1 MYCGERGE
9 LMARK
14 SWLDDK
20 AETTLIDDYARN
32 LGSFL
37 ETIADGVVD
46 QREVE
51 RQEQRVVDLMK
62 VIEPQVDDK
71 MHEQLTKLLCE
82 MSALSVMQVLH
93 ELCEA
98 RPKTQFRG

>member
-1 MYCGERGE
+1 
-9 LMARK
+9 MARK

-20 AETTLIDDYARN
+20 AETTLIDDYARE
-32 LGSFL
+32 LGSFI
-37 ETIADGVVD
+37 ESMADGVLD
-46 QREVE
+46 ASEVAG
-51 RQEQRVVDLMK
+51 QEQRVVALMK
-62 VIEPQVDDK
+62 EIEPQLDDK

-98 RPKTQFRG
+98 RPKTAFRG

>member
-1 MYCGERGE
+1 
-9 LMARK
+9 MARK

-20 AETTLIDDYARN
+20 AETTLIDDYARD
-32 LGSFL
+32 LGTF
-37 ETIADGVVD
+37 IDAMADGNVD
-46 QREVE
+46 VNEVQQ
-51 RQEQRVVDLMK
+51 QEHRVVTLMK
-62 VIEPQVDDK
+62 EIEPKLDDK
-71 MHEQLTKLLCE
+71 MHEQVTKLLCE

>member
-1 MYCGERGE
+1 
-9 LMARK
+9 MARS
-14 SWLDDK
+14 SWLDEK

-32 LGSFL
+32 LGHFL
-37 ETIADGVVD
+37 DAIADGTVD
-46 QREVE
+46 RQEVA
-51 RQEQRVVDLMK
+51 RQEQRVVALMQ
-62 VIEPQVDDK
+62 VIEPQLDDK

-93 ELCEA
+93 ELCAA